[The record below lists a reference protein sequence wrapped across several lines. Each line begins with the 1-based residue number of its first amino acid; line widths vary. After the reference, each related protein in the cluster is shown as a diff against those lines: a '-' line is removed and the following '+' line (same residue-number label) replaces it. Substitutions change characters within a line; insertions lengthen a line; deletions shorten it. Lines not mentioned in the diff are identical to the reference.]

1 MTTTIYR
8 EDRHHQHLKCQEL
21 LQVPRSHQ
29 PQSRPSPNPT
39 FPSNP
44 SGPDP
49 LTGLG
54 GVDGTAEVVTSTE
67 KADIISISSAKTF
80 SKSHVPSTPSGPDP
94 LTGLDR
100 VDGTAEVVTT
110 TEKIDTI
117 NIFKCQDLLSS
128 PTVPSTP
135 SSPTSPSTPSSFTF
149 PSTPSPTRSTQP
161 RG

>member
-49 LTGLG
+49 LAGLG

-80 SKSHVPSTPSGPDP
+80 SKSHVHQNPSGPDP

-117 NIFKCQDLLSS
+117 NIFKCQDLLQVPHSKFSKSHTLNS
-128 PTVPSTP
+128 PN
-135 SSPTSPSTPSSFTF
+135 PTH
-149 PSTPSPTRSTQP
+149 STQP